1 MPSGDQYLASL
12 DAAEIA
18 TVVAVIGPSRLTAYR
33 AVAEPGV
40 EALAL
45 PELSISQS
53 TRFLEAIC
61 GLEVVF
67 RDAVSTA
74 VASRPQ
80 TGRRP
85 EIANLVF

>member
-18 TVVAVIGPSRLTAYR
+18 TIVAVIGPSRLTAYR
-33 AVAEPGV
+33 AVAEPDV

>member
-18 TVVAVIGPSRLTAYR
+18 TVVAVIGPSRLTAHR